1 MRGISSILGAV
12 ILAAIVFTVLIP
24 LLIFL
29 QNTTTL
35 YHLQV
40 LERNR
45 AEIERFQENLEIHAT
60 VSPDKNLYLLV
71 RNKGSL
77 AANLTSIYVADS
89 GGGLTIWNSTGNST
103 ISPLSPITPINLNV
117 KAEEGKAY
125 TIHVATE
132 RGRSYAAV
140 EKPLNIT
147 DPPYILQVTVL
158 NMKYDRRYLITVE
171 VANWMGLRLG
181 CVASGK
187 SCEDRVTMDFYS
199 LRWNDNQTFIFKL
212 LPGNYSIRVTELKW
226 GDTGWVK
233 TDELGPEYVLVL
245 GDTSRI
251 IEFPYNPPKPINP
264 ESDLILILKVPE
276 TVMTNKQEIT
286 INGNLIVGLLQT
298 ANESLRN
305 LDIEIKDLC
314 PSKCDQAN
322 VKQITPEKITI
333 NRILPGQALIY
344 NITINAKL
352 SSDLAGGY
360 ITLRAELDSAEGERT
375 GQEYRNINSEEH
387 TTSICKLTHIWYVER
402 VLVDRCRDPL
412 HDYCEIECHRRGCEK
427 IICIEFPF
435 AKDHCYCACET
446 DVFPRCGVP

>member
-24 LLIFL
+24 LLVFL

-77 AANLTSIYVADS
+77 AANLTSVYIADS
-89 GGGLTIWNSTGNST
+89 EGGLTIWNSTGNST
-103 ISPLSPITPINLNV
+103 ISPLSPIKLRDLNV

-125 TIHVATE
+125 IIHVATE
-132 RGRSYAAV
+132 RGRSYAAI

-171 VANWMGLRLG
+171 VVDWMGLRLG
-181 CVASGK
+181 CIAGSK
-187 SCEDRVTMDFYS
+187 PCEQQVTMDFYS

-226 GDTGWVK
+226 GDTGWIK

-264 ESDLILILKVPE
+264 EKDLILMVKLPATI
-276 TVMTNKQEIT
+276 MTDKQEVT
-286 INGNLIVGLLQT
+286 INGSLIVGLLQT

-305 LDIEIKDLC
+305 LDVKIEWKDL
-314 PSKCDQAN
+314 PHDGIDEGSTK
-322 VKQITPEKITI
+322 VTPEEIAI

-344 NITINAKL
+344 NITINTKL
-352 SSDLAGGY
+352 SSDIAGGY
-360 ITLRAELDSAEGERT
+360 ITLRAELNSAEGERT
-375 GQEYRNINSEEH
+375 GQDYSGIYSRKQ
-387 TTSICKLTHIWYVER
+387 TTTICKLTKVTGMPDDIQCDVHSCKDCDEYCKGLGDGWSELFCRWGICCCIHR
-402 VLVDRCRDPL
+402 VDLGIV
-412 HDYCEIECHRRGCEK
+412 
-427 IICIEFPF
+427 
-435 AKDHCYCACET
+435 
-446 DVFPRCGVP
+446 PRCGVPP

>member
-1 MRGISSILGAV
+1 MRGVSSILGAV

-171 VANWMGLRLG
+171 VVDWMGLRLG
-181 CVASGK
+181 CIAGSK
-187 SCEDRVTMDFYS
+187 PCEQQVTMDFYS

-226 GDTGWVK
+226 SDTGWVK

-245 GDTSRI
+245 GDTSKI
-251 IEFPYNPPKPINP
+251 IEFSYNPPKPINP
-264 ESDLILILKVPE
+264 EKDLILMVKLPATI
-276 TVMTNKQEIT
+276 MTDKREVT
-286 INGNLIVGLLQT
+286 INGSLIVGLLQT

-305 LDIEIKDLC
+305 LDVVIEVIDYYQIDI
-314 PSKCDQAN
+314 SST
-322 VKQITPEKITI
+322 QITPKEIMI

-344 NITINAKL
+344 NITINTKL
-352 SSDLAGGY
+352 SSDIAGGY
-360 ITLRAELDSAEGERT
+360 ITLEAELVSARGERT

-387 TTSICKLTHIWYVER
+387 TTSICKLTRIWYVER
-402 VLVDRCRDPL
+402 VLVNKCAD
-412 HDYCEIECHRRGCEK
+412 CEKECQQRGCEK
-427 IICIEFPF
+427 IACIPIPF
-435 AKDHCYCACET
+435 AKDRCYCACET

>member
-1 MRGISSILGAV
+1 LKGISSVLGAV

-40 LERNR
+40 LKRNR
-45 AEIERFQENLEIHAT
+45 FEIERFQENLEIHAT
-60 VSPDKNLYLLV
+60 VSPENNSIYLLV
-71 RNKGSL
+71 KNRGSL

-89 GGGLTIWNSTGNST
+89 KGGLTILNLTENSV
-103 ISPLSPITPINLNV
+103 ISPLSPIIPIKLDV
-117 KAEEGKAY
+117 KAEEDKSY
-125 TIHVATE
+125 MIHAATE
-132 RGRSYAAV
+132 RGKSYAAA
-140 EKPLNIT
+140 EKPLNIR

-171 VANWMGLRLG
+171 VANWMSRLG

-187 SCEDRVTMDFYS
+187 SCEDHVTMDFYS

-226 GDTGWVK
+226 GDTGWIK

-264 ESDLILILKVPE
+264 EKDLILMVELPGTI
-276 TVMTNKQEIT
+276 MTDKQEVT
-286 INGNLIVGLLQT
+286 INGSLIVGLLQT

-305 LDIEIKDLC
+305 LDVKIEWKGIGVSSIKL
-314 PSKCDQAN
+314 
-322 VKQITPEKITI
+322 TPKEITI
-333 NRILPGQALIY
+333 NKILPGQVLIY
-344 NITINAKL
+344 NITINTKL
-352 SSDLAGGY
+352 SSVKNGGY
-360 ITLRAELDSAEGERT
+360 ITLRAELYSAEGERT
-375 GQEYRNINSEEH
+375 GKEYTDIYSRKQ
-387 TTSICKLTHIWYVER
+387 TTR
-402 VLVDRCRDPL
+402 
-412 HDYCEIECHRRGCEK
+412 
-427 IICIEFPF
+427 ICILKGGIP
-435 AKDHCYCACET
+435 HC
-446 DVFPRCGVP
+446 DVPH